1 MTLKLFMP
9 LAEGQTI
16 PFKVYKSLSTQ
27 TVETEIIPCV
37 SKGVLNSNGNVI
49 SRKDRAPKIH
59 SEVFNRNKISELI
72 GTLGITDEYIVMQDR
87 DAEQLYSDNLE
98 KAVSFLNI
106 NRDYAAVALPSDR
119 AFDRRN
125 HIIITCVVF
134 RTEFMKTFKFRAM
147 PEMHTCEST
156 RKDIIAAG
164 YKYDY
169 LVRDK
174 SLIYE
179 IKMPDDMN
187 IQKQGT
193 YNG

>member
-16 PFKVYKSLSTQ
+16 PLKVYKSLSMQ
-27 TVETEIIPCV
+27 TIESEIIPCV
-37 SKGVLNSNGNVI
+37 SKGVINSNGNVI
-49 SRKDRAPKIH
+49 SHKDRAPKIH
-59 SEVFNRNKISELI
+59 SEVLNRNKISELI
-72 GTLGITDEYIVMQDR
+72 DTLGITDEYIVMQDR
-87 DAEQLYSDNLE
+87 DAEHLYEDNFE
-98 KAVSFLNI
+98 RAITFLNE

-119 AFDRRN
+119 AFDRKN

-169 LVRDK
+169 LMHGK

-179 IKMPDDMN
+179 IKTADKN
-187 IQKQGT
+187 GIQKQGII
-193 YNG
+193 